1 MAASFPWQASGRNL
15 TSGGEAG
22 LTRLVYCEESKR
34 LLGATLVG
42 TNAGELLAEL
52 TLAIEMGARL
62 EDVALTVHAHPTLSE
77 TVAFAAERALGTL
90 TDL

>member
-1 MAASFPWQASGRNL
+1 M
-15 TSGGEAG
+15 TK
-22 LTRLVYCEESKR
+22 LVYDPDT
-34 LLGATLVG
+34 LQILGVTLVG

-52 TLAIEMGARL
+52 VLAMELGATIQ
-62 EDVALTVHAHPTLSE
+62 DVALTVHAHPTLSE